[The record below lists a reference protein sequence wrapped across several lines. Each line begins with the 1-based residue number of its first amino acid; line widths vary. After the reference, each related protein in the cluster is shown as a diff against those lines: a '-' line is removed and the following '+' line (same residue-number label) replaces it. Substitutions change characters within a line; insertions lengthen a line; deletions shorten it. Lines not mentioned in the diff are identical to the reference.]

1 MKMKRHIR
9 NKKAVSFNL
18 LYTGVARLT
27 FLIAVLIICVVLFS
41 LFLKSR
47 LDFLDLQAEVLVEGL
62 IYGTG
67 GITYFDPVTGRVNPT
82 LIDLEQVNES
92 DLMHSLHYPDNNF
105 ISAKITVED
114 NETKPIREYYFN
126 KVWYRNWEPLL
137 RLKDLP
143 GIGGVTDYNK
153 VLPTTYRD
161 ASGKIRSGY
170 VHFHVVQPKAPAEQ

>member
-1 MKMKRHIR
+1 MKNHIK

-18 LYTGVARLT
+18 LYTGIARLS
-27 FLIAVLIICVVLFS
+27 FLIAILIICVVLFS

-67 GITYFDPVTGRVNPT
+67 GITYFDPVTGRVYPT
-82 LIDLEQVNES
+82 LIDLNQVNES
-92 DLMHSLHYPDNNF
+92 NLMHSLHYPNNNF

-114 NETKPIREYYFN
+114 KDTKPIREYYFN
-126 KVWYRNWEPLL
+126 KKWYRNWEPLL
-137 RLKDLP
+137 RLAYLP
-143 GIGGVTDYNK
+143 GIGGVTDYHK

-161 ASGKIRSGY
+161 ESGEIKTGY
-170 VHFHVVQPKAPAEQ
+170 VHFHVVQPKSPAEE